1 LQKQTMVLIELL
13 LRNLTDDQRIDFP
26 QGGSSTKNSS
36 RLSKAQS
43 SLQLTAHS
51 KMLEGLE
58 A

>member
-1 LQKQTMVLIELL
+1 MVLIELL